1 MQLIVDVS
9 TDDIIRSIKKMDSN
23 DLERVKNALIARTIY
38 FKKFKKD
45 KLEHVIK
52 DFKDEGYSND
62 FLKDL
67 ESGLKKS
74 SIYNEN
80 KTSKR

>member
-1 MQLIVDVS
+1 MQLVVDVCA
-9 TDDIIRSIKKMDSN
+9 DDIIKSIKKMDYT
-23 DLERVKNALIARTIY
+23 DLERVKNALIERTLY

-45 KLEHVIK
+45 KIEHVIR
-52 DFKDEGYSND
+52 DFKGEGYSDD

-67 ESGLKKS
+67 ESGLRKS
-74 SIYNEN
+74 SVYYEN

>member
-1 MQLIVDVS
+1 MQLTVDVR
-9 TDDIIRSIKKMDSN
+9 TDDIIKSIKKMDFN
-23 DLERVKNALIARTIY
+23 DLEMIKNALIARTLY

-45 KLEHVIK
+45 KLEHIIK
-52 DFKDEGYSND
+52 DFKDEGYSNE

-74 SIYNEN
+74 SVYNEN
-80 KTSKR
+80 KTTKR